1 MSDHVLAIATYG
13 SQRVKHPRT
22 GQLISAYKIGY
33 STAAADVLL
42 AVCPTAEDVSSR
54 HASYRYVRLADATIR
69 HGYLLVKVTAE
80 ALSQAET
87 LTRQTYRA
95 GVFLWRDDNWWSLPN
110 EENDYAEPISH
121 SGPSFNPA
129 GLLALSAETGERES
143 AVSGIQIERSQRDG
157 GSEPWWWIS
166 GDTYPHRDLLRLKG
180 CRWSKKRK
188 AWYFIGAA
196 LPAEVQALVDATP
209 NPAPTESEAPIE
221 PMAATPTPIVEQP
234 IEPVD
239 SPVDASSEAEIAHI
253 RIVKPT
259 DQPDDALTN
268 AVRDLRPD
276 DFPLKNLPVL
286 QSKALQPIP
295 QTYCGELTGSIT
307 GQVFCYGYAVHNGIC
322 VYLNLAGPRSGVEAI
337 RAKLSKGDIVTVVPE
352 DAPAI
357 ELTAGE
363 GNSGRYQAF
372 VQTIP
377 AARFT
382 SMILAHEWLA
392 NPNYG
397 GKSVT
402 FILHISDEQAMAQL
416 KQHVTE
422 LVNVPVFEAW
432 TGYLWQAGQAA
443 MLVSKAHAE
452 GGLTVWKVELD
463 GDAWTRLTTTGLQ
476 QRLIALPAVEVQS
489 DHDQTRKTP
498 AKAAA
503 ESEER
508 RL

>member
-69 HGYLLVKVTAE
+69 HGYLLVKVSAE

-110 EENDYAEPISH
+110 EENDYAEPIPH

-166 GDTYPHRDLLRLKG
+166 GDTYPHRDLLRMKG

-196 LPAEVQALVDATP
+196 LPAEVQALADETQ
-209 NPAPTESEAPIE
+209 NPAPTAPE
-221 PMAATPTPIVEQP
+221 TL
-234 IEPVD
+234 IEPVEETHISIVEPSD
-239 SPVDASSEAEIAHI
+239 APVDPPVEASSEQEVQHI

-259 DQPDDALTN
+259 DQPDDALTRV
-268 AVRDLRPD
+268 VRDLRPD
-276 DFPLKNLPVL
+276 ELPPKNLPVP

-307 GQVFCYGYAVHNGIC
+307 GQVFCYGYS
-322 VYLNLAGPRSGVEAI
+322 VYN
-337 RAKLSKGDIVTVVPE
+337 
-352 DAPAI
+352 
-357 ELTAGE
+357 
-363 GNSGRYQAF
+363 
-372 VQTIP
+372 
-377 AARFT
+377 
-382 SMILAHEWLA
+382 
-392 NPNYG
+392 
-397 GKSVT
+397 
-402 FILHISDEQAMAQL
+402 
-416 KQHVTE
+416 
-422 LVNVPVFEAW
+422 
-432 TGYLWQAGQAA
+432 GYLRLSESCRTAQRRRSDPGEVEQRRHCH
-443 MLVSKAHAE
+443 SGT
-452 GGLTVWKVELD
+452 GGRARYRTHC
-463 GDAWTRLTTTGLQ
+463 RRRQ
-476 QRLIALPAVEVQS
+476 QRQVPSLRP
-489 DHDQTRKTP
+489 DHPRGTLHQHDPR
-498 AKAAA
+498 A
-503 ESEER
+503 
-508 RL
+508 